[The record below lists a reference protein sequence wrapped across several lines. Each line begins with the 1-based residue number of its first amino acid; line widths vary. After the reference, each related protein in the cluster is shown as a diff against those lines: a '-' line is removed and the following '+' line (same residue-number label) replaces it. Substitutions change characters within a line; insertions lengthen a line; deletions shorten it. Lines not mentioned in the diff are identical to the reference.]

1 MYVSTPEDTEKREV
15 DDRAVGTIL
24 FSPIRPE
31 FRGPVSVSRCRSA
44 WTRHARPC
52 RPQRIR
58 FACRLRVSSPP
69 LAQRTGSASTRSPFC
84 HICTGTGLA
93 PPHLHR
99 GSALRASDSKTHPT
113 WSIRFIRLTW
123 TRRCTYVRYGQVAS
137 LGCARSRKESV
148 TFTDQLEQLYA
159 YFSTAG
165 EDTRIFGFGETT
177 TSRFRDSDLKRVLS
191 RNGIPE
197 GTRVSHPTRGL
208 GVLGRIDANQ
218 SRSKHYIV
226 EYDDGEVHRY
236 SAESIKKLKRMERPV
251 SRRVPR
257 DQELETTFS
266 VAEVSGE
273 SATETMS
280 TLGTAPMQ
288 QPGTELFAIAAPEV
302 SGKAADSDERT
313 RSPHWSCSL
322 PPGLKAGL
330 RASEDQTSLVW
341 F

>member
-1 MYVSTPEDTEKREV
+1 M
-15 DDRAVGTIL
+15 
-24 FSPIRPE
+24 
-31 FRGPVSVSRCRSA
+31 
-44 WTRHARPC
+44 
-52 RPQRIR
+52 
-58 FACRLRVSSPP
+58 
-69 LAQRTGSASTRSPFC
+69 
-84 HICTGTGLA
+84 
-93 PPHLHR
+93 
-99 GSALRASDSKTHPT
+99 
-113 WSIRFIRLTW
+113 
-123 TRRCTYVRYGQVAS
+123 AS
-137 LGCARSRKESV
+137 LGCARSRNESV

-177 TSRFRDSDLKRVLS
+177 AAGFRDLKRGLS

-208 GVLGRIDANQ
+208 GVLGRIDPNQ

-226 EYDDGEVHRY
+226 EYDNGEVHRY

-251 SRRVPR
+251 ARRVPH

-302 SGKAADSDERT
+302 SGKAADERT

-322 PPGLKAGL
+322 PPKLK
-330 RASEDQTSLVW
+330 ASEDQTSLVW

>member
-1 MYVSTPEDTEKREV
+1 M
-15 DDRAVGTIL
+15 
-24 FSPIRPE
+24 
-31 FRGPVSVSRCRSA
+31 
-44 WTRHARPC
+44 
-52 RPQRIR
+52 
-58 FACRLRVSSPP
+58 
-69 LAQRTGSASTRSPFC
+69 
-84 HICTGTGLA
+84 
-93 PPHLHR
+93 
-99 GSALRASDSKTHPT
+99 
-113 WSIRFIRLTW
+113 
-123 TRRCTYVRYGQVAS
+123 
-137 LGCARSRKESV
+137 GCARSRNESV

-159 YFSTAG
+159 YLSTAG

-177 TSRFRDSDLKRVLS
+177 TSRFRDSNLKRVLS

-208 GVLGRIDANQ
+208 GVLGRIDPNQ

-226 EYDDGEVHRY
+226 EYDNGEVHRY

-302 SGKAADSDERT
+302 SGKAADERT

-322 PPGLKAGL
+322 PPKLK
-330 RASEDQTSLVW
+330 ASEDQTSLVW